1 MSFRN
6 PALFYGRVEMANEET
21 KRYTQ
26 TIYSLERPDWLLKSG
41 LSKGIFHD
49 RKSTS
54 LIVPAGKSIRF
65 RQSLPE
71 TGIGVTLNLLNDDS
85 AKENHHTVT
94 TQWKEVFAEHASAIF
109 LTTPYTDTAG
119 QQVNVEVEFVSG
131 GGSLPT
137 CQAGLDADVF
147 FKEWD
152 RLAAPYALYVCD
164 YAMILIPA
172 KDKEALRRL
181 HVESGLHSLTAYY
194 DGVFEYFNYLAGL
207 SFAPSVP
214 TDKNIPN
221 RYFMKADKSGGGA
234 AYYGGGWTAES
245 SDSVASFW
253 LDIRATNWG
262 SLHEISHGYEGRFI
276 SDAVV
281 RMSEIWN
288 NILCAMYQQ
297 KELGEEFYKVGWLYG
312 AGEEQLY
319 INAKAAFD
327 KGLVDVGPHG
337 HLILFFYLLLVKS
350 MGETGLIELYRR
362 FRLNSNSDG
371 YVVADY
377 AGMDLLSE
385 VGIDIGN
392 VDFSP
397 VMSYVGVVLSPE
409 KVEFNSFS
417 NASAVYPLYLLVE
430 NHDIQQIQN
439 QLGLRSPLDL
449 VSCADLSVTGLIG
462 SVSFIFDENILDKIQ
477 GKTLLLRNGWGPA
490 KVAQINGVRVV
501 VSSLELGVYAL
512 QLPAIGDDEYQWD
525 CHYVAVQDKHIEYNC
540 TCVKKYASSLVNQ
553 TISLG
558 GLSGDFCRIAV
569 DVSFGRL
576 LVEVVSKRPH
586 DYFSG
591 QVYGGITVRNAQGR
605 IVFHRS
611 MLGDKTEL
619 FSGTVLISPGFTI
632 DIMHKEP
639 SRIGVSNATVSAV
652 IDSNTQVN
660 RLKVTEQGLVNV
672 SLGTDA
678 GENLRTEIDN
688 CARAFERDPH
698 FVLSNEV
705 LLKQDMRRAIN
716 AFDEP
721 VRSLLFDKYRA
732 VEFVRPGFDV
742 AIVGAVFVWLLRGN
756 GNREIGSIR
765 INLFSRRVEI
775 TFLANSNA
783 HEYFSSVYLSIV
795 LTSATGELVYVR
807 DLRGNAPVAA
817 SSVQFPFFSDMVLSV
832 MHREPTRCRIRN
844 ESSVPETEIPVG
856 RVQHAQINTTSFSL
870 NLGSYWPRETVDS

>member
-1 MSFRN
+1 
-6 PALFYGRVEMANEET
+6 MANEET

-26 TIYSLERPDWLLKSG
+26 TMYSLERPDWLLKSG

-71 TGIGVTLNLLNDDS
+71 TGMGVTLNLMNDDS

-119 QQVNVEVEFVSG
+119 QQVNVEVEFVNG

-137 CQAGLDADVF
+137 CQAGLDADEF

-152 RLAAPYALYVCD
+152 RLAAPYALYVCG

-172 KDKEALRRL
+172 KDKEVLRRL
-181 HVESGLHSLTAYY
+181 HEESGLHSLTAYY

-221 RYFMKADKSGGGA
+221 RYFMKADKSGGGS

-245 SDSVASFW
+245 TDSVAKFW

-297 KELGEEFYKVGWLYG
+297 KELGEDFYKIGWLYG

-327 KGLVDVGPHG
+327 KGLVDVGPNG

-350 MGETGLIELYRR
+350 MGEAGLIEFYQR
-362 FRLNSNSDG
+362 FRRNSNSDG

-385 VGIDIGN
+385 VGVDIGN

-409 KVEFNSFS
+409 KVKFNSFS
-417 NASAVYPLYLLVE
+417 SASAVYPLYLLVE
-430 NHDIQQIQN
+430 NHDIQQIQT

-462 SVSFIFDENILDKIQ
+462 SVSFVFDEDILDKIQ
-477 GKTLLLRNGWGPA
+477 GKTLLLRDGWGPA
-490 KVAQINGVRVV
+490 KLAQINGARVV
-501 VSSLELGVYAL
+501 VSNLELGVYAL
-512 QLPAIGDDEYQWD
+512 QLPAIGDDAYQWD
-525 CHYVAVQDKHIEYNC
+525 CHYVAVKDKHIQYNC
-540 TCVKKYASSLVNQ
+540 TYVKKYASSLVGQ
-553 TISLG
+553 AVYLG
-558 GLSGDFCRIAV
+558 GLNGDFCRIAV
-569 DVSFGRL
+569 DVSLGRL
-576 LVEVVSKRPH
+576 KIDVLHRRPH
-586 DYFSG
+586 GYFPG
-591 QVYGGITVRNAQGR
+591 QVYGKIVVANARGD
-605 IVFHRS
+605 IVFCRE
-611 MLGDKTEL
+611 MLGDNTEL

-632 DIMHKEP
+632 EIMHKEP
-639 SRIGVSNATVSAV
+639 SRIKMPKATASAIIDLNAQ
-652 IDSNTQVN
+652 IN
-660 RLKVTEQGLVNV
+660 RLKVTEQGLINI

-678 GENLRTEIDN
+678 GENLMAEIDR
-688 CARAFERDPH
+688 CAKEFERNPH
-698 FVLSNEV
+698 FVLGNEI

-716 AFDEP
+716 TYDEP
-721 VRSLLFDKYRA
+721 VRGLLFEKYRA

-742 AIVGAVFVWLLRGN
+742 AISGMDFVWHLRGN
-756 GNREIGSIR
+756 GDREIGWIR
-765 INLFSRRVEI
+765 INLFSRWVEV
-775 TFLANSNA
+775 TFLANSSA
-783 HEYFSSVYLSIV
+783 HEYFSSVYLSVV

-807 DLRGNAPVAA
+807 DLRGNTPVAA
-817 SSVQFPFFSDMVLSV
+817 SSVQLPLSSDMVVSV
-832 MHREPTRCRIRN
+832 MHREPTRCRISN
-844 ESSVPETEIPVG
+844 SNSGAEIPVG